1 MTTAHEEDIAMDTRL
16 MWGLP
21 RSMSRELVLRNAE
34 LRRNAEVQCARNQI
48 DPRWE
53 RRCSMALA
61 QDVSDLLATPEM
73 RVEGALKVGG
83 RARYVAD
90 VHRPGMLWARFLLSP
105 VPHARIAA
113 IDTAKAKAVPGVHA
127 VLTGAD
133 IGPRR
138 FGRAIQD
145 WPVLAYERVRYVG
158 ERVAAV
164 AAETREAAEAAVA
177 LIAVDYEE
185 LPAVFDAE
193 AAMAPDAPILH
204 PDAAEYAGERPGAP
218 IHPNVQAHAFVQ
230 KGEPDIERVF
240 AQADL
245 VVEDRYVG
253 TRQHQGYIEPR
264 GCVVW
269 IEDDGTVQVVT
280 TCKGPYGLR
289 GQLARVTGVPTD
301 KIVVDAHFVGGD
313 FGGKGTSIEEFACYY
328 LAEATG
334 RPIKAIM
341 TYAEELAAGAPQH
354 AATFYLR
361 TGVMRDGRIIAHESR
376 AYVDNGAYGGG
387 RPNLPTTVSGGLQ
400 CLYGYAVPNTRLEA
414 WVVATN
420 LAPGG
425 NMRAPGAVHRGF
437 AGEGHIDHLAREL
450 GMDPLRFRHSNAL
463 RPGDTGLTGEH
474 FRNPRAVEVLERLR
488 EETGWGSKPLAPNHG
503 RGIALRA
510 RHVGEGKGELLVRLL
525 SDARIEVLSATSDQG
540 GGIATV
546 MKRVAAA
553 TLSVDLD
560 RVSVRYGTTAE
571 APNDGG
577 VGGSHTTHVVG
588 QATLHGATVLKSRLE
603 ELAAEVMGWPA
614 GEVRLERDRFVVAG
628 AREASAAFD
637 EVAERIA
644 RGGPVEVVG
653 AYDAAEHHAPEGGDH
668 NFYAYMVEVDVDP
681 ESGSVRLVDVVAVLD
696 VGTIINPIAHQG
708 QVDGGFIYG
717 LGQAVTEE
725 LVMQDGRVMN
735 AHLGEYK
742 LPTQMDAPSF
752 RPVLVP
758 TDIGPGPFGAKAAG
772 ELTNTAVAGA
782 VANAVYDAVGVRV
795 TTMPITSERVYTAL
809 RQR

>member
-1 MTTAHEEDIAMDTRL
+1 
-16 MWGLP
+16 
-21 RSMSRELVLRNAE
+21 
-34 LRRNAEVQCARNQI
+34 
-48 DPRWE
+48 
-53 RRCSMALA
+53 MALI
-61 QDVSDLLATPEM
+61 QDVADLLATPEV
-73 RVEGALKVGG
+73 RVEGALKAGG
-83 RARYVAD
+83 RARYVSD
-90 VHRPGMLWARFLLSP
+90 VRRPGMLWARFLLSP
-105 VPHARIAA
+105 LPHARIVA

-138 FGRAIQD
+138 FGRALLD
-145 WPVLAYERVRYVG
+145 WPVLAYERVRFVG

-177 LIAVDYEE
+177 LIDVEYEE
-185 LPAVFDAE
+185 LPAVYDPE
-193 AAMAPDAPILH
+193 AAIAPDAPILH
-204 PDAAEYAGERPGAP
+204 PNVAEYGERPGAP
-218 IHPNVQAHAFVQ
+218 SHPNVQAHAFAQ

-245 VVEDRYVG
+245 VIEDRYVG
-253 TRQHQGYIEPR
+253 TRQHQGFIEPR
-264 GCVVW
+264 GCVIW

-289 GQLARVTGVPTD
+289 GQLARVTGVPVD

-328 LAEATG
+328 VAKETG
-334 RPIKAIM
+334 RPVKAIM

-361 TGVMRDGRIIAHESR
+361 TGVMRDGRIVAHQSR
-376 AYVDNGAYGGG
+376 TYVDNGAYGGG
-387 RPNLPTTVSGGLQ
+387 RPNLPTTVSGGMQ
-400 CLYGYAVPNTRLEA
+400 CLYGYSIPNTHLEA
-414 WVVATN
+414 WAVSTN

-437 AGEGHIDHLAREL
+437 AGEVHIDHLAREL
-450 GMDPLRFRHSNAL
+450 GMDPLSFRLINAL

-474 FRNPRAVEVLERLR
+474 FRNPRAVDVLEKLR
-488 EETGWGSKPLAPNHG
+488 EETAWGSRPLPPNHG

-510 RHVGEGKGELLVRLL
+510 RHVGEGKGELVVRLL
-525 SDARIEVLSATSDQG
+525 SDARVEVLSATSDQG
-540 GGIATV
+540 AGIATV

-553 TLSVDLD
+553 TLSVNLD
-560 RVSVRYGTTAE
+560 RVTVRYGTTAE

-588 QATLHGATVLKSRLE
+588 QATLNGATVLKSRLE

-614 GEVRLERDRFVVAG
+614 GEVRLERDRFVVATDRG
-628 AREASAAFD
+628 TSAAFE

-653 AYDAAEHHAPEGGDH
+653 AYDAAEHHSPEGGDH
-668 NFYAYMVEVDVDP
+668 NFYAYMVEVAVDP
-681 ESGSVRLVDVVAVLD
+681 DSGQVRLIDVVAALD
-696 VGTIINPIAHQG
+696 VGTIINPVAHQG

-725 LVMQDGRVMN
+725 LVIQDGNVVN
-735 AHLGEYK
+735 ANLGEYK
-742 LPTQMDAPSF
+742 LPTQMDTPPF
-752 RPVLVP
+752 RSVLVP
-758 TDIGPGPFGAKAAG
+758 TEIGPGPFGAKAAG

-795 TTMPITSERVYTAL
+795 TTMPITAERVYDAL
-809 RQR
+809 HQRP

>member
-1 MTTAHEEDIAMDTRL
+1 MATRL
-16 MWGLP
+16 IPGLP
-21 RSMSRELVLRNAE
+21 HRMSWELHLRTAE
-34 LRRNAEVQCARNQI
+34 VRRNAAVQCARNHH
-48 DPRWE
+48 DDLHDDLRE
-53 RRCSMALA
+53 RRCGMALA
-61 QDVSDLLATPEM
+61 LDVADLLATPEM

-105 VPHARIAA
+105 VPHARIVA

-145 WPVLAYERVRYVG
+145 WPVLAYERVRFVG

-164 AAETREAAEAAVA
+164 AAETREAAEAAVS
-177 LIAVDYEE
+177 LIEVQYEE
-185 LPAVFDAE
+185 LPAIFDAE

-204 PDAAEYAGERPGAP
+204 PDVASYGERPGAP
-218 IHPNVQAHAFVQ
+218 SHPNIQAHAFVQ
-230 KGEPDIERVF
+230 KGDPDIEGVF

-245 VVEDRYVG
+245 VIEDRYVG
-253 TRQHQGYIEPR
+253 TRQHQGFIEPR

-289 GQLARVTGVPTD
+289 GQLARVTGVSSD
-301 KIVVDAHFVGGD
+301 QIVVDARFIGGD

-328 LAEATG
+328 LAKATG
-334 RPIKAIM
+334 RPVKAIM

-354 AATFYLR
+354 AATFNLR

-376 AYVDNGAYGGG
+376 TYVDNGAYGGG

-414 WVVATN
+414 WVVSTN

-437 AGEGHIDHLAREL
+437 AGEVHIDHLAREL
-450 GMDPLRFRHSNAL
+450 GMDPLEFRIKNAL

-488 EETGWGSKPLAPNHG
+488 EETGWGAQPLPPNHG
-503 RGIALRA
+503 RGVALRA

-525 SDARIEVLSATSDQG
+525 PDARIEVLSATSDQG

-560 RVSVRYGTTAE
+560 RISVRYGTTAE

-588 QATLHGATVLKSRLE
+588 QATLHGATLLKARLE

-628 AREASAAFD
+628 DGQAAAAFD

-644 RGGPVEVVG
+644 RGGMVEVVG
-653 AYDAAEHHAPEGGDH
+653 AYDAAEHHAPEGATTTSTPTWSRWTWTRRPARCGSRMSSRCWMWARSSTPSPIRVRWMAASSTD
-668 NFYAYMVEVDVDP
+668 
-681 ESGSVRLVDVVAVLD
+681 SG
-696 VGTIINPIAHQG
+696 
-708 QVDGGFIYG
+708 
-717 LGQAVTEE
+717 
-725 LVMQDGRVMN
+725 
-735 AHLGEYK
+735 
-742 LPTQMDAPSF
+742 
-752 RPVLVP
+752 RP
-758 TDIGPGPFGAKAAG
+758 
-772 ELTNTAVAGA
+772 
-782 VANAVYDAVGVRV
+782 
-795 TTMPITSERVYTAL
+795 
-809 RQR
+809 